1 MVLRVLQ
8 FVAKHTT
15 HASVSNTYAP
25 RCKQQA
31 THCVAKCTSISAQ
44 AANVVLRMGRNARLA
59 ATLLHE
65 VDPVTALECQRA
77 CLQQTQRDEARILRL
92 ARKRKRYADEQLL
105 LGLSVGHWSVAA
117 HVFVLPGHSE
127 SVTDQYCSM
136 HTIAEPGN
144 SGAPQRVTGK
154 RIKGLLAKVGALT
167 LDALRSHLP
176 NPGNREPA
184 LRACIFLSELQVFR
198 WVTNANEKGVFPWT
212 RDVAIQLT
220 TQMTAMQSSHPAI
233 AECIRTLLA
242 RNAAGESTM
251 RNWGKRFR
259 RKWGLKYGRG
269 ITLTPLRPSEIERK
283 ASIS

>member
-1 MVLRVLQ
+1 
-8 FVAKHTT
+8 
-15 HASVSNTYAP
+15 
-25 RCKQQA
+25 
-31 THCVAKCTSISAQ
+31 
-44 AANVVLRMGRNARLA
+44 MGKNARLA

-65 VDPVTALECQRA
+65 MDPVTALELERA
-77 CLQQTQRDEARILRL
+77 RLQETQRDEARILRL

-105 LGLSVGHWSVAA
+105 LGLSVGHWSIAA
-117 HVFVLPGHSE
+117 HVCILSGLSE

-136 HTIAEPGN
+136 HTIVEPGKR
-144 SGAPQRVTGK
+144 GAPQRITGK
-154 RIKGLLAKVGALT
+154 RIKAVLAKVGALT

-176 NPGNREPA
+176 KPGKKEPA
-184 LRACIFLSELQVFR
+184 LQACIFLSELQVFR

-220 TQMTAMQSSHPAI
+220 TQMTAMQSSHPAL
-233 AECIRTLLA
+233 AECIRTWLA

-269 ITLTPLRPSEIERK
+269 IILTPLRPSEIERK